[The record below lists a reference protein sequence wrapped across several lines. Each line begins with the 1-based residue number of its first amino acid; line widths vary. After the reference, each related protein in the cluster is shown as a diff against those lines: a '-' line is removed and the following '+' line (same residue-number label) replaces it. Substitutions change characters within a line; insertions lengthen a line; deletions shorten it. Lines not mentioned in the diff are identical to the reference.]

1 MGTIEKRVGM
11 TRNEQ
16 KGGTFMKRRILIFA
30 LFSVIGINILSATA
44 DPDDDIIVWGW
55 SRDGK
60 VAVTEKLD
68 GGATGWRIT
77 RAFIFDTVNDTV
89 LWENRSATEN
99 LFGVAYD
106 KAYSAFIDNF
116 QRIRQ
121 QHAIV
126 LQYAMEVELGRR
138 IRGGNMITAEANGI
152 NRRYY
157 INIDIVPRNSA
168 VGSFPDNNIESYTVS
183 VTSSSGRRKTIL
195 TGGRTN
201 ASNISAY
208 RYYIS
213 PDDERVLIV
222 LAKAVPY
229 AMLTGG
235 NNEYLFTGCNLMVG
249 F

>member
-1 MGTIEKRVGM
+1 ML
-11 TRNEQ
+11 
-16 KGGTFMKRRILIFA
+16 FFA
-30 LFSVIGINILSATA
+30 LFSVIGINILYATA

-77 RAFIFDTVNDTV
+77 RAVILDTVKDTV

-99 LFGVAYD
+99 LDGDAYD
-106 KAYSAFIDNF
+106 RAYSAFIDNF
-116 QRIRQ
+116 RRIRQ
-121 QHAIV
+121 QYAIDQ
-126 LQYAMEVELGRR
+126 QYEMEFELGRR
-138 IRGGNMITAEANGI
+138 IRGGNMITVESNGI

-168 VGSFPDNNIESYTVS
+168 VGSFPDNYIESYSVS
-183 VTSSSGRRKTIL
+183 VTSSNGKRKTIL
-195 TGGRTN
+195 KGGRTN
-201 ASNISAY
+201 ASNVSVY
-208 RYYIS
+208 RYFIS
-213 PDDERVLIV
+213 PDDQRVLIV
-222 LAKAVPY
+222 LALAVPY

-235 NNEYLFTGCNLMVG
+235 NTDYKFTGCNLMVG